1 MGKYHFYYDESE
13 HSRKINLNTVNAD
26 NYYDNFIA
34 AIVGWKVENEKSVFE
49 KYVAFEEKYADR
61 KSKGE
66 LKSQTLRQNQFENG
80 FASMNKDNVCFLADL
95 LSIFDGDTSIYF
107 EVISKI
113 EYIVAQIFDGYENSF
128 LFDMDAMK
136 YSIIKAILTYRPK
149 EIIEGVFEN
158 TGELVTA
165 LKEFFQD
172 RIRRNKANISLKQ
185 RETEA
190 FEEVLMIL
198 QDIHE
203 ANTIEWDYSIAFWGF
218 NEYLTERAIDGFTLT
233 IDKEGKSS
241 NTLNAAKQVGFNM
254 VMEVDSKDSIGI
266 RMADMLAGVLAKL
279 LKALHNALM
288 YNSSDEQL
296 QKKLLGKR
304 WFLLNEEQFG
314 LYKRLYSIICE
325 LNNAWY
331 KAFSGK
337 YSDDLI
343 TFVALLN
350 YMNHFSTAEE
360 IRKHNIEMQG
370 EYFNAYACE
379 CLEDYFSRMR
389 NKLPIDPLPQNTR
402 DYFFNRKGAK
412 VFLDAHRQ
420 PLLKFN
426 NGTCECK
433 VLSVGISKEGIPL
446 ATIEVSEKAYC
457 YRLPDDLSEWA
468 MTVVGM
474 ANMGTNLFPSEVVF
488 TEYEGKFYADIL

>member
-13 HSRKINLNTVNAD
+13 HSRKINLNAVNAD

-34 AIVGWKVENEKSVFE
+34 VIVGWKAESEKTVFE
-49 KYVAFEEKYADR
+49 KYAAFEEKYADR

-80 FASMNKDNVCFLADL
+80 FASMNKDNVCFLAEL
-95 LSIFDGDTSIYF
+95 LSMFDGDISIYF
-107 EVISKI
+107 AVISKI
-113 EYIVAQIFDGYENSF
+113 EYIVAQIFDGYENSV

-158 TGELVTA
+158 TGELVTN

-172 RIRRNKANISLKQ
+172 RIQRNKANIPLKQ

-203 ANTIEWDYSIAFWGF
+203 ANTIEWDYGIAFWGF
-218 NEYLTERAIDGFTLT
+218 NEYLTERAIDDFTLT
-233 IDKEGKSS
+233 IDKEGESG
-241 NTLNAAKQVGFNM
+241 NTLNAAKQIGFNM
-254 VMEVDSKDSIGI
+254 AKEVDSKNSIGI

-288 YNSSDEQL
+288 YSSSEEQL
-296 QKKLLGKR
+296 QKKLLRKE
-304 WFLLNEEQFG
+304 WFLLNEKQFG
-314 LYKRLYSIICE
+314 LYKKLYNIICE

-331 KAFSGK
+331 KTFSGK

-343 TFVALLN
+343 TLVALLN
-350 YMNHFSTAEE
+350 YINQFSTAEE
-360 IRKHNIEMQG
+360 IRKHNIEMQS
-370 EYFNAYACE
+370 EYFNSYVCD
-379 CLEDYFSRMR
+379 CLADYFSRMR
-389 NKLPIDPLPQNTR
+389 NKLPIDPIPPDTQ

-412 VFLDAHRQ
+412 VFVDARRQ

-426 NGTCECK
+426 NGTYKCK
-433 VLSVGISKEGIPL
+433 VLSVGISREGIPL
-446 ATIEVSEKAYC
+446 ATIEESEKAYC

-468 MTVVGM
+468 MTVVAM
-474 ANMGTNLFPSEVVF
+474 ANKGTNLFPSEVVF
-488 TEYEGKFYADIL
+488 MEYEGNFYANIL